1 MEERR
6 EEREELAALEAEV
19 EDLRREQEAEER
31 WATDFRGW
39 LDKGWPES

>member
-1 MEERR
+1 MDERR

-31 WATDFRGW
+31 YYEPVPPDQGR
-39 LDKGWPES
+39 KS